1 MAEVASEER
10 AWLHAGVQMG
20 GGVLLACLLAGPG
33 WVGGPSASC
42 TKASGGGGQD
52 LSGSFARRSRGGT
65 PGRERHCKGAGRERE
80 KPFVCNDTGKEIV
93 KFRPPP
99 PPVFHCPYFNAW
111 FSGLAARSLAR
122 SPRRHP
128 QLGSWD
134 CPWRSAALG
143 LAFGRFLLLRSAHAP
158 PLASPVP
165 FRASPLIGCSLYLAA
180 FVV

>member
-20 GGVLLACLLAGPG
+20 GGGAACLLACRPR
-33 WVGGPSASC
+33 VGRWPLRFLHKGV
-42 TKASGGGGQD
+42 GGGGQD